1 MKSYKKIILFII
13 SLSSLSVFGNN
24 SLEEYKI
31 ELIVFKHNQIQSDES
46 FDAKLNI
53 PNSEL
58 LGFYSPALSINSTSL
73 FKKNKEKSFFTSM
86 FENFKP
92 KRVRESQEKS
102 EAIRAPN
109 PGNWFRKS
117 SSLSQLKKLNTK
129 LINSSNYNVLDSYSW
144 VQNIEDKESS
154 NYLADI
160 NIDKKYGYY
169 LKFYKTR
176 FLHADLKAYIGIAE
190 KSELKDITRVHI
202 ENYENK
208 IITNN
213 NNKISTIPSVEIK
226 LNKKN
231 TFKEIKTLNPK
242 KEGIKGFDEI
252 KIFIDEER
260 RIFNEEIHY
269 FDHPYFGV
277 IISINKI

>member
-24 SLEEYKI
+24 ALEEYKI

-73 FKKNKEKSFFTSM
+73 FKKNKEKLFFTSM

-117 SSLSQLKKLNTK
+117 SSLSHLKKLNTK
-129 LINSSNYNVLDSYSW
+129 LINSSNYSVLDSYSW

-208 IITNN
+208 IIPT
-213 NNKISTIPSVEIK
+213 TIIKYLPFLQLK
-226 LNKKN
+226 LN
-231 TFKEIKTLNPK
+231 
-242 KEGIKGFDEI
+242 
-252 KIFIDEER
+252 
-260 RIFNEEIHY
+260 
-269 FDHPYFGV
+269 
-277 IISINKI
+277 

>member
-1 MKSYKKIILFII
+1 M
-13 SLSSLSVFGNN
+13 
-24 SLEEYKI
+24 
-31 ELIVFKHNQIQSDES
+31 
-46 FDAKLNI
+46 
-53 PNSEL
+53 
-58 LGFYSPALSINSTSL
+58 
-73 FKKNKEKSFFTSM
+73 
-86 FENFKP
+86 
-92 KRVRESQEKS
+92 
-102 EAIRAPN
+102 
-109 PGNWFRKS
+109 
-117 SSLSQLKKLNTK
+117 
-129 LINSSNYNVLDSYSW
+129 DSYSW

-208 IITNN
+208 ILTNN
-213 NNKISTIPSVEIK
+213 NKVSTIPSVEIK

-231 TFKEIKTLNPK
+231 TFKEIKTLNRK

>member
-1 MKSYKKIILFII
+1 M
-13 SLSSLSVFGNN
+13 
-24 SLEEYKI
+24 
-31 ELIVFKHNQIQSDES
+31 
-46 FDAKLNI
+46 AKLNI

-58 LGFYSPALSINSTSL
+58 LGFYSPPLSINSTSL
-73 FKKNKEKSFFTSM
+73 FKKNIEKSFFTTM

-92 KRVRESQEKS
+92 KGVRESLEKS

-117 SSLSQLKKLNTK
+117 SSLSHLKKLNTK
-129 LINSSNYNVLDSYSW
+129 LINSSKYNVLDSYSW

-154 NYLADI
+154 NYLTDI

-176 FLHADLKAYIGIAE
+176 FLHIDLKAYIGIAK
-190 KSELKDITRVHI
+190 KSELKDITKMHI

-208 IITNN
+208 ILTNN
-213 NNKISTIPSVEIK
+213 NEVSTIPSVEIK

-231 TFKEIKTLNPK
+231 IFDEIKTLNPK
-242 KEGIKGFDEI
+242 REPIKGFDEI